1 MTVALVG
8 SGPAR
13 EAVAAALGDVDAQ
26 VTDLDPAVV
35 GGSDLAVVVGQA
47 GDVAFETVDERAR
60 EAGVPWLA
68 VEIGG
73 VGGYP
78 VVEAA
83 VAGFGPGTA
92 CYRCLQSRVRSNA
105 DPDQEPQAAPD
116 PETARFAGAI
126 AGREAAKLV
135 GGKRSSVIGSVIE
148 VPHAQRQFLPV
159 PGCVCAGERDRRLH
173 LDHVD
178 RDLEEA
184 LTRAEQGLDDRV
196 GVVAEVGE
204 AESFPAPYYLAN
216 VADTSEFSDA
226 TAPRQA
232 AGVDADWNAAFM
244 KALGEGYERY
254 SAGVYRTAEFETGTA
269 AEIDDAVPPSTFVC
283 ADGDGWATADEHTEV
298 EWVPGRNLD
307 TDGDVWLPAE
317 FVHFPP
323 PTERFRPAVTTGL
336 GLGNSTVE
344 ALLSGLYEI
353 IERDAAMLSWYSTF
367 DPLGLSVEDE
377 TFGTLRRRAKSE
389 GLDVVPLLL
398 TQDVDVPVVAAA
410 VHREEWPR
418 FAVGLS
424 AHLDPARAARSAL
437 AEALQNWLELRG
449 MGREDAMAESGAIGH
464 FADFP
469 GEAQTFLAVGSSVP
483 AEQVGPAEVPA
494 GRDHLDA
501 VVERLRD
508 ADLDVYG
515 SRLTT
520 RDVDALGF
528 EAVRAVV
535 PSAQPLFFDAPYFG
549 ERAESVP
556 QSMGFE
562 ARLDRDHHPYP

>member
-13 EAVAAALGDVDAQ
+13 EAVAAALDDVDAQ

-35 GGSDLAVVVGQA
+35 GGADLAVVVGQA
-47 GDVAFETVDERAR
+47 GDVVFETVDERAR
-60 EAGVPWLA
+60 DAGLPWLA

-116 PETARFAGAI
+116 PETARFAGAV
-126 AGREAAKLV
+126 AGREAAKLAA
-135 GGKRSSVIGSVIE
+135 GKRSSIVGGLIE
-148 VPHAQRQFLPV
+148 IPHAERQFLPV
-159 PGCVCAGERDRRLH
+159 PGCVCAGERDRRLGE
-173 LDHVD
+173 DHVD
-178 RDLEEA
+178 RDLDES
-184 LTRAEQGLDDRV
+184 LTRAEQGLDERV
-196 GVVAEVGE
+196 GIVSEVGE
-204 AESFPAPYYLAN
+204 AESFPAPYYLAS
-216 VADTSEFSDA
+216 VTDTSEFSDA

-244 KALGEGYERY
+244 KALGEGFERY
-254 SAGVYRTAEFETGTA
+254 SGGVYRTATFETGTA
-269 AEIDDAVPPSTFVC
+269 TELHDAVPPSAFVC
-283 ADGDGWATADEHTEV
+283 AEGENWETADEHTEI
-298 EWVPGRNLD
+298 EWVPGRNLA

-353 IERDAAMLSWYSTF
+353 VERDAAMLAWYSTF
-367 DPLGLSVEDE
+367 DPLGLSVDDE
-377 TFGTLRRRAKSE
+377 GFATLRRRAKSE
-389 GLDVVPLLL
+389 GLDVVPLLV

-424 AHLDPARAARSAL
+424 AHLDPARAARAAL

-449 MGREDAMAESGAIGH
+449 MGPEDAAGESGAIGP

-469 GEAQTFLAVGSSVP
+469 GEAQTFLAGGSSVP
-483 AEQVGPAEVPA
+483 AEQVGPAEIPSGEA
-494 GRDHLDA
+494 HLET
-501 VVERLRD
+501 VVDRLRD

-515 SRLTT
+515 ARVTP
-520 RDVDALGF
+520 RDVEALGF

-535 PSAQPLFFDAPYFG
+535 PSAQPLFFDDPYFG
-549 ERAESVP
+549 ERAESIP
-556 QSMGFE
+556 ESMGYE

>member
-13 EAVAAALGDVDAQ
+13 DAVAAALGDVDAQ
-26 VTDLDPAVV
+26 VTDLDPTVV
-35 GGSDLAVVVGQA
+35 GGADLAIVVGQA

-60 EAGVPWLA
+60 ESGTPWLA

-73 VGGYP
+73 IGGYP

-83 VAGFGPGTA
+83 VSAFGPGTA

-116 PETARFAGAI
+116 AETARFAGAI

-135 GGKRSSVIGSVIE
+135 AGKRSSIVGGVIE

-159 PGCVCAGERDRRLH
+159 PDCVCAGERDRRLGD
-173 LDHVD
+173 DHVD
-178 RDLEEA
+178 RDLDEA
-184 LTRAEQGLDDRV
+184 LTRAEQGLDERV

-204 AESFPAPYYLAN
+204 AESFPAPYYLAT

-232 AGVDADWNAAFM
+232 AGVAADWDAAFM

-254 SAGVYRTAEFETGTA
+254 SAGIYRTSEFETGTA

-283 ADGDGWATADEHTEV
+283 ADGDDWTTADEHTEV

-336 GLGNSTVE
+336 GLGNSTTE

-367 DPLGLSVEDE
+367 DPLGLSVDDE

-437 AEALQNWLELRG
+437 AEALQNWLEIRG
-449 MGREDAMAESGAIGH
+449 MGPDDAADESGAIGH

-483 AEQVGPAEVPA
+483 AEQVGPDEVPA
-494 GRDHLDA
+494 GSDHLDA
-501 VVERLRD
+501 VVSRLRD

-515 SRLTT
+515 SRLTP

-528 EAVRAVV
+528 EAVRAIV
-535 PSAQPLFFDAPYFG
+535 PSAQPLFFDSPYFG
-549 ERAESVP
+549 ERAEGIP
-556 QSMGFE
+556 ESMGFE